1 MKEWKLMQEIY
12 HRLNPEHTDDA
23 DNFDIVISED
33 IVGNAIKY
41 FLNKDI
47 GWIWP
52 AKSYMVGICYARWL
66 AEKFGGR
73 PLEYLDDPDLLYNN
87 DPYFKSYSTDPATYI
102 RILEEIG
109 GWEFDNQLGVVPEVR
124 HYFDLEFG
132 VEKCS
137 TE

>member
-1 MKEWKLMQEIY
+1 MKEWKLIQEIY
-12 HRLNPEHTDDA
+12 HRLNPEHTDNA

-33 IVGNAIKY
+33 IVSNAINY
-41 FLNKDI
+41 FLTTEI

-66 AEKFGGR
+66 AERFGGR

-87 DPYFKSYSTDPATYI
+87 DPHFKSYSEDPKTYI
-102 RILEEIG
+102 RILEAIG
-109 GWEFDNQLGVVPEVR
+109 GWNFDNQLGVVPEVR

-132 VEKCS
+132 VEQCS
-137 TE
+137 ME